1 MSMTHKCLA
10 VSLAGL
16 ASVAAAPSVSPA
28 SIAPDDAEVRLVV
41 DLSDRELYVMDGE
54 EVERTYRV
62 AVGKPEHPTPTG
74 DFRIRRVVWNPRWV
88 PPDAG
93 WARGKKARGPGDPRN
108 PMGRVK
114 IFFEEP
120 DYYIHGTH
128 EEDSLGRA
136 ESHGCVR
143 MRNSEAVDLAKIV
156 MDNGGERREPGWFRR
171 VMNRVT
177 RTQEVHLSGPVRLTV
192 RE

>member
-1 MSMTHKCLA
+1 MSKTHRWLA
-10 VSLAGL
+10 LSLAGL
-16 ASVAAAPSVSPA
+16 ASVAAAPAVSPA
-28 SIAPDDAEVRLVV
+28 SAAPEDAAVRLVV
-41 DLSDRELYVMDGE
+41 DLSDRELYVMNGD

-74 DFRIRRVVWNPRWV
+74 SFSIRRVVWNPRWV

-114 IFFEEP
+114 IFFQEP

-128 EEDSLGRA
+128 DEDSLGRA

-143 MRNSEAVDLAKIV
+143 MRNSEVVDLAKIA
-156 MDNGGERREPGWFRR
+156 MDHGGERREPGWFRR

-177 RTQEVHLSGPVRLTV
+177 RTQEVRLSRPVRVTV
-192 RE
+192 HE